1 LRREHGGGFLRT
13 EMVKP
18 GVMVIVMVEMGRPRR
33 IRGFVWFRR
42 RSVWVWFHDGLS
54 LLCPPAECLLKV
66 CGEMVYRHSRI
77 ESEDFSALVC
87 REREREGVL
96 Y

>member
-1 LRREHGGGFLRT
+1 
-13 EMVKP
+13 MVKP

-42 RSVWVWFHDGLS
+42 RSVWVWFHDGLP

-87 REREREGVL
+87 RERERERGSTVL
-96 Y
+96 RKGEA